1 MAYHNT
7 TRPISR
13 DQAVLRLP
21 ARPRSFLHRIRA
33 AFVALGVAMAQ
44 SRRTRQDQRH
54 LSELTEYQLRDIG
67 LRRSGHGRGSVFI
80 RDDET
85 EARFQ

>member
-1 MAYHNT
+1 MTFPT
-7 TRPISR
+7 TRPLSR
-13 DQAVLRLP
+13 DQSILRLP
-21 ARPRSFLHRIRA
+21 TRPRPFLHRIRA
-33 AFVALGVAMAQ
+33 AFVALAVAMAH

-67 LRRSGHGRGSVFI
+67 LRRCGHGRGIVFI

-85 EARFQ
+85 EARFR

>member
-1 MAYHNT
+1 MTFPT
-7 TRPISR
+7 TRPLYR

-33 AFVALGVAMAQ
+33 AFIALGISMAQ
-44 SRRTRQDQRH
+44 SRRIRQDQRH

-67 LRRSGHGRGSVFI
+67 LRRVGHGRSAIFI
-80 RDDET
+80 QSDET
-85 EARFQ
+85 ETRFW